1 MMLNSIFCACIL
13 LAADT
18 RSLYVYT
25 TISFFYVQLSSWT
38 TKLSKLEIKTLE
50 EYPCGIIAFRGLPQL
65 FFSQRTD
72 WLILATTATKE
83 ALRAEALISI
93 QQSDEAKVLL
103 P

>member
-1 MMLNSIFCACIL
+1 M
-13 LAADT
+13 
-18 RSLYVYT
+18 
-25 TISFFYVQLSSWT
+25 
-38 TKLSKLEIKTLE
+38 SKLEIKTLE